1 MQFFTLIDRII
12 VLFHE
17 RRLVTFDS
25 AILRRMT
32 RAVMRKAT
40 SGEKKQPA

>member
-25 AILRRMT
+25 AILRMT